1 MPKTVISIKAT
12 MRDHTIGLPAP
23 ENTVTF
29 GIPNA
34 CSECHKDKP
43 AEWAV
48 SALEKWWPDG
58 RRAKL
63 VKRAEAFTAG
73 RAGRPEALDRLIA
86 IAADAGQGPLI
97 QANAL
102 GYLGRYQEPRAVTAL
117 VEGTKAGHPAMRSA
131 AMSSL
136 GQQATLE
143 AAVPRQT
150 LLAGLDDPA
159 RSVRIAAMVALI
171 NRGGEPLPPAA
182 EARFERVGREFA
194 SRAQLHQDD
203 ARIQRELGLIQLLSG
218 KFDLAADALQISV
231 GLEPDQ
237 ASGKFFFA
245 LARLGQRRLDDARRL
260 LKEVLPADP
269 YYKAAQERLKLLE
282 PPR

>member
-23 ENTVTF
+23 ENTVAF

-43 AEWAV
+43 AAWAV
-48 SALEKWWPDG
+48 RAVEQWWPDG
-58 RRAKL
+58 KRAKL
-63 VKRAEAFTAG
+63 VKRAAAFTAG
-73 RAGRPEALDRLIA
+73 RTGRPEALDRLIA
-86 IAADAGQGPLI
+86 IAGDDAQGPLI

-102 GYLGRYQEPRAVTAL
+102 GYLGRYQDPRAMGAL
-117 VEGTKAGHPAMRSA
+117 VEGTKASHPVIRSA
-131 AMSSL
+131 ALSGL
-136 GQQATLE
+136 GQH
-143 AAVPRQT
+143 AAPVAAAPRQT

-159 RSVRIAAMVALI
+159 RSVRVAAMVALI
-171 NRGGEPLPPAA
+171 NRGGEPLAPAD

-194 SRAQLHQDD
+194 ARAQLHQDD

-260 LKEVLPADP
+260 FKEVLPADP
-269 YYKAAQERLKLLE
+269 YYKAAQERLKQLE
-282 PPR
+282 R